1 MFEGYNCFMYIRIS
15 WKQNNLRSF
24 QVIKMLKFSLSAKH
38 ACWNLLRKIFSSE
51 CSTYSR
57 IQGRHLKCSKRTSF
71 IGNTSWPDSPKPM
84 KIYVNIGLNR
94 LFTWHTRLRY
104 MVLFT
109 VSYFLLKI
117 LRIPDNERKKNLQFF
132 YSFYSQETHRDA
144 TTELYN

>member
-1 MFEGYNCFMYIRIS
+1 MKTKQFKVIS
-15 WKQNNLRSF
+15 GNKDAEIFFVSQTWL
-24 QVIKMLKFSLSAKH
+24 LKFTSK
-38 ACWNLLRKIFSSE
+38 NFSSE

-57 IQGRHLKCSKRTSF
+57 IQGRHPKCSKRTSF

-117 LRIPDNERKKNLQFF
+117 LRIPDNDRKKNLQFF

-144 TTELYN
+144 TTEL